1 MYQQNSGKPTKK
13 KRENASKK
21 TTTCTETKLKAN
33 LDGIKNPHKTVREKY
48 LISTPN
54 LISVI
59 LKMGIPLI
67 KKMSAV
73 VFYEEP

>member
-1 MYQQNSGKPTKK
+1 M
-13 KRENASKK
+13 
-21 TTTCTETKLKAN
+21 TCTETKLKAN